1 MIEEKEVD
9 QLKKEKKITWQ
20 LPRFPDVKGITQVA
34 IDLETYDPKIKD
46 YGPGYATNNGYV
58 VGVAVSFD
66 GFDGYF
72 PIKHE
77 RGANHSEQS
86 VKNWLKALFKEDP
99 VVVFHNA
106 IYDLGWLRWWGVECT
121 CTKIYDTLLAAP
133 LIDENR
139 FNYKL
144 DS

>member
-72 PIKHE
+72 PIKQAK
-77 RGANHSEQS
+77 GGS
-86 VKNWLKALFKEDP
+86 
-99 VVVFHNA
+99 
-106 IYDLGWLRWWGVECT
+106 
-121 CTKIYDTLLAAP
+121 
-133 LIDENR
+133 
-139 FNYKL
+139 NYGI
-144 DS
+144 